1 VLEVGLRGDAEDV
14 GRAHALLL
22 HDEMVAEERALQD
35 VLERLVPLAPARTAL
50 LDLAR
55 LRFRSPDALV
65 GEPLRVEMAAAAAA
79 FSPDPFADEIPT
91 YARFVLLNA
100 LYDVALSFE
109 RSPLLGCSSVVLSGR
124 RTIEGHTLLGRAFDF
139 EAHEIFDRGKAVLLV
154 RERGRIPLASV
165 AWPGLLGV
173 VTGVNAAGLA
183 LVVHG
188 ARARAPSS
196 AGEPTLLSLR
206 EVLGSASTAEQAAAA
221 LSVRPAMVAHMV
233 LAADA
238 SGTAIVVE
246 RAPGEPDHV
255 RRGGETLALTNQL
268 EGPLA
273 FDAANVRVIEQTS
286 SATRRARLEEMLR
299 ALDRPATPAD
309 VLAMLRDRRLPGG
322 SRLEP
327 GDRRA
332 IDASIAA
339 HGVVVD
345 LTARE
350 IWVSEGPHLAG
361 RFVRF
366 DLTELLRDGYEPDPD
381 APVVALPADAAR

>member
-1 VLEVGLRGDAEDV
+1 
-14 GRAHALLL
+14 
-22 HDEMVAEERALQD
+22 
-35 VLERLVPLAPARTAL
+35 
-50 LDLAR
+50 
-55 LRFRSPDALV
+55 
-65 GEPLRVEMAAAAAA
+65 
-79 FSPDPFADEIPT
+79 
-91 YARFVLLNA
+91 
-100 LYDVALSFE
+100 
-109 RSPLLGCSSVVLSGR
+109 
-124 RTIEGHTLLGRAFDF
+124 
-139 EAHEIFDRGKAVLLV
+139 
-154 RERGRIPLASV
+154 
-165 AWPGLLGV
+165 
-173 VTGVNAAGLA
+173 
-183 LVVHG
+183 
-188 ARARAPSS
+188 
-196 AGEPTLLSLR
+196 
-206 EVLGSASTAEQAAAA
+206 VLGSASTAEQAAAA

-268 EGPLA
+268 EGSLA